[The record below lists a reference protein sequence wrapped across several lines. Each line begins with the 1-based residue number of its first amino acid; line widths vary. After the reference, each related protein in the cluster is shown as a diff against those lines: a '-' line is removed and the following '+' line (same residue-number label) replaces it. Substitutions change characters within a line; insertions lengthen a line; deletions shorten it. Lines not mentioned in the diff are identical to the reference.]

1 MGANDPG
8 NRRGA
13 YYKGYRSR
21 GMAKRDL
28 KVLRILDP
36 SQRYEIGG
44 GKPFDDKFAIRIF
57 PIGETGSKRAKKKK
71 KTDWAKTK
79 RMIRRKK

>member
-1 MGANDPG
+1 MASQ
-8 NRRGA
+8 RGA

-28 KVLRILDP
+28 KVLRVLDP
-36 SQRYEIGG
+36 SQRYEITG
-44 GKPFDDKFAIRIF
+44 GKPFSEKFAIRIF

-71 KTDWAKTK
+71 KTEWDKIK
-79 RMIRRKK
+79 RDIRRRK